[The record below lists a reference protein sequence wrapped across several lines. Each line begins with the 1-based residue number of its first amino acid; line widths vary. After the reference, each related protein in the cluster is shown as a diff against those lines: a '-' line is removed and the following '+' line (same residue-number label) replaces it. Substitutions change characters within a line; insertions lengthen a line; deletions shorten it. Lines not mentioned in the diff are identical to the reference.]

1 MLIFIIISETSSAE
15 DRNSASTRSGFT
27 AWCRDSPLA
36 ITVCVHSKL
45 AAWDGTA
52 QSVQRIATAWMVRGS
67 NPDGDKIFC
76 TRPDRPWGPP
86 NLLYKGYKV
95 YFLGLKYWRRGVQHP
110 TQSNAEVKGR
120 VETHTHT
127 HTHTVGLHCRAKS
140 SLSLRDFYLT
150 RHPRQKGDHSN
161 PRSQPARGRTLAGI
175 RDHELRSAAIDN
187 KQ

>member
-45 AAWDGTA
+45 AAWDGIA

-127 HTHTVGLHCRAKS
+127 HTH
-140 SLSLRDFYLT
+140 
-150 RHPRQKGDHSN
+150 
-161 PRSQPARGRTLAGI
+161 GRTPLPSEEFVVAQ
-175 RDHELRSAAIDN
+175 RLLPNKTSTPERRPLKPSLPASQRPQTRWNRRSRAAVCCD
-187 KQ
+187 